1 VKEKNYLSSGELQ
14 LLREKKVLAA
24 EEVAFWTADI
34 LVAENVVTNEKRA
47 IVDGA
52 KLLNESPNRSL
63 LKG

>member
-1 VKEKNYLSSGELQ
+1 MKEKHYLSSGELQ

-24 EEVAFWTADI
+24 EEVAFWAADI

-52 KLLNESPNRSL
+52 KLLNESPTRSL

>member
-1 VKEKNYLSSGELQ
+1 MKEKNYLSSGELQ